1 MKKNAIIGMMA
12 LAVMG
17 LSGCG
22 KQEITLVSDQIEIE
36 LGSALDETV
45 TDYVELDAEE
55 AAQASV
61 DFSAVDVM
69 TAGTYTANVIYG
81 RKKVPFEVVVK
92 DTTAPKYRIN
102 NPIVVELGELIY
114 AKDVID
120 AITELSGK
128 VKVSFEELEE
138 TEETAAEGTE
148 TINGKMEDNAEDSVV
163 LDGVTFNNAVV
174 TYTEIGTYEIKMT
187 VMDESGNSH
196 DVFVPIIV
204 GESPVFEG
212 IEDMTVTKGTKD
224 VSYLDGV
231 KATSS
236 FDVDITDQ
244 ITCNSDAVDLNE
256 EGTYTITYTVTD
268 QYGFKAE
275 SSATVT
281 VQKGDASKKTDAGK
295 TTEKT
300 GSNGKKADA
309 AGTGKA
315 SGTSTTSNA
324 SSEATGSN
332 ANSVSGKGNSENSS
346 SGGQSVNSTP
356 SKPDTGNSG
365 KENSNNGGQ
374 TPAPTPTPSPAPDKG
389 SGSSSNGNSDNG
401 GSTPAPAPAPEPT
414 PDINNGNEGGND
426 MQVPDGWEDVPV
438 FDPSTNPDRPD
449 EMGGTGW

>member
-36 LGSALDETV
+36 LGSALNETV
-45 TDYVELDAEE
+45 TNYVELNAEE
-55 AAQASV
+55 AAQAVV

-69 TAGTYTANVIYG
+69 AVGTYAANVTYHKQQI
-81 RKKVPFEVVVK
+81 PFEVVVK
-92 DTTAPKYRIN
+92 DTTAPTARIN
-102 NPIVVELGELIY
+102 NPMIIAVGEPLY
-114 AKDVID
+114 AKDIIA

-128 VKVSFEELEE
+128 VTVSFEDPEE
-138 TEETAAEGTE
+138 TDEAVVEGTE
-148 TINGKMEDNAEDSVV
+148 VVVEGTEIMEETAEDSVV
-163 LDGVTFNNAVV
+163 LDGVTYNNAVL
-174 TYTEIGTYEIKMT
+174 TYTEAGAFENKMT
-187 VMDESGNSH
+187 LMDASGNSKEIL
-196 DVFVPIIV
+196 VPIVV

-256 EGTYTITYTVTD
+256 EGTYTITYIVTD

-300 GSNGKKADA
+300 GNNGKKTDV
-309 AGTGKA
+309 AGIGKTA
-315 SGTSTTSNA
+315 GTSTTSNT
-324 SSEATGSN
+324 SSGSTGSN
-332 ANSVSGKGNSENSS
+332 ANSDSEKGNSGNSS
-346 SGGQSVNSTP
+346 SGGQSVNPTP
-356 SKPDTGNSG
+356 SKPDTGNSD

-374 TPAPTPTPSPAPDKG
+374 TPSPTPSPAPDKG
-389 SGSSSNGNSDNG
+389 GSSSSNGNSDNG
-401 GSTPAPAPAPEPT
+401 GSTPTPDQTPAPSPAPT
-414 PDINNGNEGGND
+414 PDAGNPSDNWWENGDWGD
-426 MQVPDGWEDVPV
+426 A